1 MIRRLGPV
9 AWTLVLA
16 ALSCAAPR
24 QGGDTPSDPRLPP
37 MSLHYLEIVTPEVD
51 AVCAAYTTANGLQ
64 FSDPVPEFGMARTA
78 KLPSGALLG
87 VRAPMHEQEEPV
99 TRPYLLVEDIEAAWA
114 AAVEAG
120 GQVAV
125 PPTEIPG
132 RGKFALY
139 FLGGTQHGLWQE

>member
-1 MIRRLGPV
+1 MPRRLGPT
-9 AWTLVLA
+9 ACALALA
-16 ALSCAAPR
+16 ALSCAGPGTATAP
-24 QGGDTPSDPRLPP
+24 QPSP

-51 AVCAAYTTANGLQ
+51 AVCAAYTASLGLV
-64 FSDPVPEFGMARTA
+64 FSEPVPEFGMALTA
-78 KLPSGALLG
+78 PLPSGGLLS

-99 TRPYLLVEDIEAAWA
+99 TRPYFLVEDIEAAVA

-132 RGKFALY
+132 RGQFALY

>member
-1 MIRRLGPV
+1 
-9 AWTLVLA
+9 
-16 ALSCAAPR
+16 
-24 QGGDTPSDPRLPP
+24 